1 MPRTRTRLAS
11 LLVPIL
17 AYVGL
22 WAAAYFCVSPKDWT
36 ALQTWAVVLTGL
48 VIIWYTWETKELRH
62 AAYAQMDLQIRPY
75 VVLQPETTQVLVT
88 NFGNG
93 AALHIRVDPVVVSTA
108 EDIELRFL
116 KMIPVLRSGESAPV
130 EVTSFKKGKPTGD
143 AYNVHLDPRYANRQ
157 LIVTVRFD
165 DLELKA
171 YSIVQQVSSESVVVS
186 AVA

>member
-1 MPRTRTRLAS
+1 MPRTTVRMSS
-11 LLVPIL
+11 LVVPML
-17 AYVGL
+17 AYLALLAV
-22 WAAAYFCVSPKDWT
+22 AYFYSSPTDWT

-48 VIIWYTWETKELRH
+48 VIIWYTWETKELRL

-75 VVLQPETTQVLVT
+75 VVLQPESAQVLVT

-93 AALHIRVDPVVVSTA
+93 VALHIRIDPVVVSAA

-116 KMIPVLRSGESAPV
+116 KTIAVLRSGESATI
-130 EVTSFKKGKPTGD
+130 EATGFKKGKQTGD
-143 AYNVHLDPRYANRQ
+143 GYNAHIDPRYANQQ
-157 LIVTVRFD
+157 LNITLRFD

-171 YSIVQQVSSESVVVS
+171 YSITQQVSSGSVVVS